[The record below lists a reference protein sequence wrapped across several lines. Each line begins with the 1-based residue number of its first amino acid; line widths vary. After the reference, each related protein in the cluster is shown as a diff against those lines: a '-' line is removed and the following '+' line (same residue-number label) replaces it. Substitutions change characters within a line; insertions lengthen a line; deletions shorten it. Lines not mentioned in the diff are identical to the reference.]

1 MAKLKEAVS
10 FLGSIAKMHV
20 ISHHLSKSPDTWYVN
35 RQDLTWFFTRKQIGG
50 RGKVVFINASEM
62 VHRYVT
68 YVNRNIYIVEH
79 TYLIIVQRKSII
91 IIWARLVVFPIKGKN
106 WCFSRSIDSSPSE
119 FSAAN
124 TASTVKGIYKK
135 ISSNPK
141 PLIDNAELL
150 IDFVSNKMNKSWMG
164 LEKAPEGSFKNKL
177 HGLGLRLLARVK
189 PSEILLKS
197 ITKDVTNVQITY
209 PTSLNA
215 RLVQQRLRQI
225 ALRGTVIHRK
235 YFYGSVSLLPLT
247 TAFTVLPLPNIP
259 FFWALFLTYSHW
271 RGLQ

>member
-50 RGKVVFINASEM
+50 R
-62 VHRYVT
+62 
-68 YVNRNIYIVEH
+68 
-79 TYLIIVQRKSII
+79 
-91 IIWARLVVFPIKGKN
+91 
-106 WCFSRSIDSSPSE
+106 
-119 FSAAN
+119 
-124 TASTVKGIYKK
+124 GIYKK

-225 ALRGTVIHRK
+225 ALRLFNHQHVGILHCLTGPTAWSMTFLRYHCCVIE
-235 YFYGSVSLLPLT
+235 
-247 TAFTVLPLPNIP
+247 N
-259 FFWALFLTYSHW
+259 ALMLDVKGQRISNT
-271 RGLQ
+271 GL

>member
-1 MAKLKEAVS
+1 MAKLKEAAG
-10 FLGSIAKMHV
+10 L
-20 ISHHLSKSPDTWYVN
+20 N
-35 RQDLTWFFTRKQIGG
+35 
-50 RGKVVFINASEM
+50 VVFYSE
-62 VHRYVT
+62 T
-68 YVNRNIYIVEH
+68 
-79 TYLIIVQRKSII
+79 
-91 IIWARLVVFPIKGKN
+91 N
-106 WCFSRSIDSSPSE
+106 WRTRSIDSSPSE

-209 PTSLNA
+209 PTRDCLMGDPSVADRCGSQGNRVINRVQWIPPPEGFFKLNVDGA
-215 RLVQQRLRQI
+215 VTDDRMKGGI
-225 ALRGTVIHRK
+225 GGIIKDSRGSTLASFSEAVGKGPPTAAEMLAIIK
-235 YFYGSVSLLPLT
+235 EFGGCPNQLCLLLNGILE
-247 TAFTVLPLPNIP
+247 FIRDKDVMIRHIP
-259 FFWALFLTYSHW
+259 
-271 RGLQ
+271 RGANWEADKLAKEGIG